1 MAAYV
6 VFIRESVTDQAELDQ
21 YNAKAGASTA
31 GHALTPLAF
40 YGAHEAWEG
49 AQSDGLVILR
59 FEDMDAARAWYNSP
73 AYQEAKTHRLK
84 GADYRVLLTD
94 GMG

>member
-1 MAAYV
+1 MAAYI

-21 YNAKAGASTA
+21 YNAKAPASTV

-40 YGAHEAWEG
+40 YGAHETLEG
-49 AQSDGLVILR
+49 AASDGLVILQ
-59 FEDMDAARAWYNSP
+59 FADMDAARAWYHSP
-73 AYQEAKTHRLK
+73 AYQEAKAHRLR